1 MEGAE
6 ITAEM
11 MLGENRKKKKKEF
24 CKAHHSEACFAFGS
38 HLLSLQ
44 PSPQIHL
51 ENLPLSLQH
60 PFLGNEKPQLHCIW
74 STQGGLSLGLPPPLS
89 DFWESCSSFKLQ

>member
-6 ITAEM
+6 M
-11 MLGENRKKKKKEF
+11 QGENRKKEF

-44 PSPQIHL
+44 PLPQIHL
-51 ENLPLSLQH
+51 ENLPLSLQY
-60 PFLGNEKPQLHCIW
+60 PLLRKEKPQLHYIW
-74 STQGGLSLGLPPPLS
+74 STQGRLLLGLPPPLT
-89 DFWESCSSFKLQ
+89 DFWESYSSFKLQ